1 MKNREESKNAG
12 FSLIEVVVSMA
23 VLAIISIPLL
33 SYFTESMR
41 YNRMMAEKQKATLLS
56 QEILEQLYHETPL
69 VQKTPSGGYDVPY
82 LTARGY
88 TVEADSIDAS
98 GAGTIQLAGQGDVI
112 GEDNDVVITVE
123 TKGAAADT
131 SALYGVDNTTDLFVT
146 EKNQLQEALVYF
158 TAVNRAYC
166 AANAGA
172 VRLTAD
178 EIKTKMTRDI
188 VVDLAADGTGYRVSV
203 KYNYTCGG
211 LKGEAGGA
219 VTYDGL
225 YLGDRCM
232 DEVKGIYLLYNRMQQ
247 VDRVT
252 VSRGTGVAIT
262 PDLYLVCQDKGI
274 SLYEVELLGRSNLG
288 TVYTNVEAGHVK
300 DELGY
305 LITDTRTLSGTLH
318 PVETMKL
325 QVDVYKKGEAG
336 TSGASP
342 YITINNTRGE

>member
-166 AANAGA
+166 AQS
-172 VRLTAD
+172 R
-178 EIKTKMTRDI
+178 
-188 VVDLAADGTGYRVSV
+188 S
-203 KYNYTCGG
+203 
-211 LKGEAGGA
+211 GEA
-219 VTYDGL
+219 Y
-225 YLGDRCM
+225 
-232 DEVKGIYLLYNRMQQ
+232 
-247 VDRVT
+247 
-252 VSRGTGVAIT
+252 
-262 PDLYLVCQDKGI
+262 
-274 SLYEVELLGRSNLG
+274 
-288 TVYTNVEAGHVK
+288 
-300 DELGY
+300 
-305 LITDTRTLSGTLH
+305 SG
-318 PVETMKL
+318 
-325 QVDVYKKGEAG
+325 
-336 TSGASP
+336 
-342 YITINNTRGE
+342 

>member
-1 MKNREESKNAG
+1 M
-12 FSLIEVVVSMA
+12 
-23 VLAIISIPLL
+23 
-33 SYFTESMR
+33 
-41 YNRMMAEKQKATLLS
+41 
-56 QEILEQLYHETPL
+56 
-69 VQKTPSGGYDVPY
+69 
-82 LTARGY
+82 
-88 TVEADSIDAS
+88 EADSIDAS

-274 SLYEVELLGRSNLG
+274 SLYEVELLGMSNLERS
-288 TVYTNVEAGHVK
+288 TQMWR
-300 DELGY
+300 LG
-305 LITDTRTLSGTLH
+305 
-318 PVETMKL
+318 M
-325 QVDVYKKGEAG
+325 
-336 TSGASP
+336 
-342 YITINNTRGE
+342 